1 MLPGHNN
8 VHRLDV
14 QQHKYQRPY
23 NIHEDMFN
31 IFKNMKNIICFNSLR
46 WIKFQRHS
54 SLLYYKFQLHV
65 FKNVYQ
71 KRVFFWGGEG
81 GIGSLFILT
90 CIKIRG
96 YVKTSLLISQRCVE
110 WHFSVL
116 YTIWRHNYTLPSSA
130 FILKVLR
137 ICVVKSKVIFLK
149 K

>member
-1 MLPGHNN
+1 MST
-8 VHRLDV
+8 DW
-14 QQHKYQRPY
+14 
-23 NIHEDMFN
+23 MFN
-31 IFKNMKNIICFNSLR
+31 KININVRITYVKICSIFLENMKNIICFNSLR
-46 WIKFQRHS
+46 WIKFQIHS
-54 SLLYYKFQLHV
+54 TLLYYKFQLHV

-71 KRVFFWGGEG
+71 KRVFFCWG

-96 YVKTSLLISQRCVE
+96 YVKTSLLIPQ
-110 WHFSVL
+110 L

-149 K
+149 EIW